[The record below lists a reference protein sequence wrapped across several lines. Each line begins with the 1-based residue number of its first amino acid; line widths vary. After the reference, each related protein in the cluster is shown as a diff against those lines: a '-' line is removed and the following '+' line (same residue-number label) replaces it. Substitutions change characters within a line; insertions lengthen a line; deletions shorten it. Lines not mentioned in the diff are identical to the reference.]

1 VLSDAENGGKLLIA
15 FRTFIFVA
23 GHPLS
28 LLSLL
33 EWDFPNYLIITDTK
47 TDRYQY
53 RKKEFWQ

>member
-33 EWDFPNYLIITDTK
+33 EWDFPSYLIITDTK
-47 TDRYQY
+47 TDRY
-53 RKKEFWQ
+53 